1 MNTSPVTP
9 AEPGTSSGE
18 AGSPRYDPSQRLTA
32 ARIQQANPGWLL
44 IWGTHS
50 RRYFAFPLFGA
61 ARGTILTASDPDRLL
76 TGMRR
81 AEAAAVHPDLP
92 PAHPIQS

>member
-1 MNTSPVTP
+1 MNANPATP
-9 AEPGTSSGE
+9 PEPEPASGKSGSS
-18 AGSPRYDPSQRLTA
+18 RYDPSQRLTA

-61 ARGTILTASDPDRLL
+61 PRGTIVTASAPDRLL
-76 TGMRR
+76 TRMRR
-81 AEAAAVHPDLP
+81 AETAAAHPDMS
-92 PAHPIQS
+92 PARRIHS